1 MSKYYSFN
9 DFMDGVIE
17 RANQISLARNSR
29 SLEDLFDVNHLTYE
43 STRKLVS
50 YGWAVFVAVVVF
62 LLSMGPVGIVLGIT
76 AFLATP
82 VGAVVVV
89 VLGGGAVV
97 ALRQMYRDRVLPMAV
112 RDIGEKYK
120 SRWHSEEGNVNA
132 IDALS
137 EQAAEELYRVAV
149 RRMTE
154 NITRFLK

>member
-9 DFMDGVIE
+9 DFMDRVIE
-17 RANQISLARNSR
+17 RANQISLAQNSR

-50 YGWAVFVAVVVF
+50 YGWAVFVTVVVF
-62 LLSMGPVGIVLGIT
+62 LLSMGSVGIVLGIA

-82 VGAVVVV
+82 VGAVVAV
-89 VLGGGAVV
+89 VLGTGAVV
-97 ALRQMYRDRVLPMAV
+97 TLRQMYKDRILPMAV

-120 SRWHSEEGNVNA
+120 PRWHSAEGNVNV

-137 EQAAEELYRVAV
+137 EQAAEELYGAAILFMR
-149 RRMTE
+149 E
-154 NITRFLK
+154 NIVRFLK